1 MADLDQDEFL
11 KELEGLDQSDSD
23 HNGLQD
29 NDSFMSGDDSHDSA
43 PQPKEEHFDYLK
55 LAQNEELKTLL
66 T

>member
-1 MADLDQDEFL
+1 
-11 KELEGLDQSDSD
+11 
-23 HNGLQD
+23 
-29 NDSFMSGDDSHDSA
+29 MSGDDSHDSA